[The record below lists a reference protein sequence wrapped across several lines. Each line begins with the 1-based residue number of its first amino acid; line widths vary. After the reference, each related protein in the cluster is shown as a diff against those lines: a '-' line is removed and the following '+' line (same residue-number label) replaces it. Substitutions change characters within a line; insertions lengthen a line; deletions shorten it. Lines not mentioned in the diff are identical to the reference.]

1 MAYTPRG
8 SGGRPSSR
16 GGSGGARGGGR
27 SGGGGGGGGGNN
39 ALPAVIAGVVI
50 VGLIGAFVAM
60 SGGSKKAPPAPPPA
74 APPPVAAAPTGPKG
88 PVLGPKPNLPADI
101 VARAKALMPRIKAEA
116 EKGAKLREQAMA
128 AKKAN
133 DQDKWQSLLEEA
145 REVYKTVRDEW
156 ISIEDEVAEYLSKH
170 PSTGWDENML
180 MDAYLKVESRDVQR
194 LIDEPLSGM
203 AKTGRGH

>member
-1 MAYTPRG
+1 MAYSSRGTGGRSSSRG
-8 SGGRPSSR
+8 SG
-16 GGSGGARGGGR
+16 AR
-27 SGGGGGGGGGNN
+27 SGGGGGGNS
-39 ALPAVIAGVVI
+39 AMPAVIAGVVI
-50 VGLIGAFVAM
+50 VGLIGLFAM
-60 SGGSKKAPPAPPPA
+60 MGGGGKAPPPAPPPA
-74 APPPVAAAPTGPKG
+74 AAPPAAPVASGPKG
-88 PVLGPKPNLPADI
+88 PVLGPKPNLPSTI
-101 VARAKALMPRIKAEA
+101 VSRAKALMPKIKAEA
-116 EKGAKLREQAMA
+116 EKGSKLREQAMA

-133 DQDKWQSLLEEA
+133 DTQQWQALMEEA

-156 ISIEDEVAEYLSKH
+156 IAIEDEVSEFLTRN